1 MYFFRSYEKRYQK
14 STRRVCAPS
23 RLPGDAV
30 KFLRFDGDTGNFAVS
45 SNARKHGFSL
55 LLSDM
60 GLTHAVFFGIFR
72 FFVIMGF
79 DYSLSFRAG
88 VYGTKTGLFS
98 RKIKLVIFSR
108 LFAKLEA
115 AHNRP
120 KKYAEG
126 VRTLSTPMGMGDDM
140 YFFRL
145 YEKSTKKVH
154 RGLASPLDSRG
165 RRKAS
170 APLRSAGFT
179 AIPEIPQYVETQ
191 ENAVFLYFLMTAG

>member
-1 MYFFRSYEKRYQK
+1 MRS
-14 STRRVCAPS
+14 
-23 RLPGDAV
+23 
-30 KFLRFDGDTGNFAVS
+30 
-45 SNARKHGFSL
+45 FSL
-55 LLSDM
+55 LLSNC
-60 GLTHAVFFGIFR
+60 GLTHQCFLEIFGFWLYWD
-72 FFVIMGF
+72 FVL
-79 DYSLSFRAG
+79 YLSFRAG
-88 VYGTKTGLFS
+88 IYGTKTGLFS

-108 LFAKLEA
+108 LFAKVEA
-115 AHNRP
+115 AHSRP

-191 ENAVFLYFLMTAG
+191 ENAVFLYSLATWG